1 MELVKNKSI
10 VPRLDITYFL
20 NPDYIYVP
28 AKKIYVKDHEY
39 VYKNQIVADN
49 NSSSISG
56 HVLGIKKCNIMGKK
70 QTTLVIQND
79 YREYFKETNKKEKI
93 TIPNM
98 LKVLSNEKELL
109 DKLKSSKTFNNI
121 VVYESNISFDIINTS
136 NEILELANY
145 NYFINLYDQNKK
157 LLQRLMLRDEV
168 VSPNKTLKVTFSL
181 TDSNVYSLTILSI
194 SKDNYPAYVA
204 TADENNMA
212 TLTCTKDYEKVDYL
226 LNNNKVYAIS
236 LLYEVGV
243 DDANFNTLYGTY
255 QAMQVSYNSIEG
267 VSSSIETI
275 NNVLSFRT
283 IINLNTIGD
292 EKINLKTFYPKDTDA
307 KVMNFELT
315 SMGYTCK

>member
-1 MELVKNKSI
+1 MAKKKQIVINEEELIPTTLAVVEDKKKVSI
-10 VPRLDITYFL
+10 LGIFWLFLIFAIFIVGVIYLPEISQYINNYF
-20 NPDYIYVP
+20 NPDVVTPDTPSDNKNNTTDDDNKTTI
-28 AKKIYVKDHEY
+28 KEY
-39 VYKNQIVADN
+39 V
-49 NSSSISG
+49 ISDKPE
-56 HVLGIKKCNIMGKK
+56 IIFEK
-70 QTTLVIQND
+70 
-79 YREYFKETNKKEKI
+79 FKI
-93 TIPNM
+93 
-98 LKVLSNEKELL
+98 
-109 DKLKSSKTFNNI
+109 NNI
-121 VVYESNISFDIINTS
+121 VVYENNISFDIINTS

-168 VSPNKTLKVTFSL
+168 VSPNETLKVTFSL
-181 TDSNVYSLTILSI
+181 TDSNAYSLTILSI
-194 SKDNYPAYVA
+194 SKDNYPAYIA
-204 TADENNMA
+204 TADKNNMA

-226 LNNNKVYAIS
+226 LNNNKVYAINV
-236 LLYEVGV
+236 LYEVGV

>member
-1 MELVKNKSI
+1 M
-10 VPRLDITYFL
+10 
-20 NPDYIYVP
+20 
-28 AKKIYVKDHEY
+28 
-39 VYKNQIVADN
+39 
-49 NSSSISG
+49 
-56 HVLGIKKCNIMGKK
+56 
-70 QTTLVIQND
+70 
-79 YREYFKETNKKEKI
+79 
-93 TIPNM
+93 
-98 LKVLSNEKELL
+98 
-109 DKLKSSKTFNNI
+109 
-121 VVYESNISFDIINTS
+121 
-136 NEILELANY
+136 ELANY

-157 LLQRLMLRDEV
+157 LLQRLMLRDEI
-168 VSPNKTLKVTFSL
+168 VSPNETLKVTFSL

-275 NNVLSFRT
+275 NNVLNFRT

-307 KVMNFELT
+307 KIMNFELT

>member
-1 MELVKNKSI
+1 MAKKKQIVINEEELTPTTLAVVEDKKKVSI
-10 VPRLDITYFL
+10 LGIFWLFLIFAIFIVGVIYLPEISQYINNYF
-20 NPDYIYVP
+20 NPDVVTPDTPSDNKNNTTDDDNKTTI
-28 AKKIYVKDHEY
+28 KEY
-39 VYKNQIVADN
+39 V
-49 NSSSISG
+49 ISDKPE
-56 HVLGIKKCNIMGKK
+56 IIFEK
-70 QTTLVIQND
+70 
-79 YREYFKETNKKEKI
+79 FKI
-93 TIPNM
+93 
-98 LKVLSNEKELL
+98 
-109 DKLKSSKTFNNI
+109 NNI
-121 VVYESNISFDIINTS
+121 VVYENNISFDIINTS

-168 VSPNKTLKVTFSL
+168 VSPNETLKVTFSL
-181 TDSNVYSLTILSI
+181 TDSNAYSLTILSI

-204 TADENNMA
+204 IADENNMA
-212 TLTCTKDYEKVDYL
+212 TLTCTKNYEKVDYL
-226 LNNNKVYAIS
+226 LNNNKVYAINV
-236 LLYEVGV
+236 LYEVGV

>member
-1 MELVKNKSI
+1 M
-10 VPRLDITYFL
+10 
-20 NPDYIYVP
+20 
-28 AKKIYVKDHEY
+28 
-39 VYKNQIVADN
+39 
-49 NSSSISG
+49 
-56 HVLGIKKCNIMGKK
+56 
-70 QTTLVIQND
+70 
-79 YREYFKETNKKEKI
+79 
-93 TIPNM
+93 
-98 LKVLSNEKELL
+98 
-109 DKLKSSKTFNNI
+109 
-121 VVYESNISFDIINTS
+121 
-136 NEILELANY
+136 ELANY

-168 VSPNKTLKVTFSL
+168 VSPNETLKVTFSL

-212 TLTCTKDYEKVDYL
+212 TLTCTKNYEKVDYL
-226 LNNNKVYAIS
+226 LNNNNKVYAINV
-236 LLYEVGV
+236 LYEVGV

-255 QAMQVSYNSIEG
+255 QAMQATYNSIEG

-307 KVMNFELT
+307 KIMNFELT

>member
-1 MELVKNKSI
+1 MAKKKQIVINEEELIPTTLAVVEDKKKVSI
-10 VPRLDITYFL
+10 LGIFWLFLIFAIFIVGVIYLPEISQYINNYF
-20 NPDYIYVP
+20 NPDVVTPDTPSDNKNNTTDDDNKTTI
-28 AKKIYVKDHEY
+28 KEY
-39 VYKNQIVADN
+39 V
-49 NSSSISG
+49 ISDKPE
-56 HVLGIKKCNIMGKK
+56 IIFEK
-70 QTTLVIQND
+70 
-79 YREYFKETNKKEKI
+79 FKI
-93 TIPNM
+93 
-98 LKVLSNEKELL
+98 
-109 DKLKSSKTFNNI
+109 NNI

-136 NEILELANY
+136 NAILELANY

-157 LLQRLMLRDEV
+157 LLQRLMLRDEI
-168 VSPNKTLKVTFSL
+168 VSPNETLKVTFSL

>member
-1 MELVKNKSI
+1 MAKKKQIVINEEELTPTTLAVVEDKKKVSI
-10 VPRLDITYFL
+10 LGIFWLFLIFAIFIVGVIYLPEISQYINNYF
-20 NPDYIYVP
+20 NPDVVTPDTPSDNKNNTTDDDNKTTI
-28 AKKIYVKDHEY
+28 KEY
-39 VYKNQIVADN
+39 V
-49 NSSSISG
+49 ISDKPE
-56 HVLGIKKCNIMGKK
+56 IIFEK
-70 QTTLVIQND
+70 
-79 YREYFKETNKKEKI
+79 FKI
-93 TIPNM
+93 
-98 LKVLSNEKELL
+98 
-109 DKLKSSKTFNNI
+109 NNI
-121 VVYESNISFDIINTS
+121 VVYENNISFDIINTS

-168 VSPNKTLKVTFSL
+168 VSPNETLKVTFSL
-181 TDSNVYSLTILSI
+181 TDSNAYSLTILSI

-275 NNVLSFRT
+275 NNVLNFRT

-307 KVMNFELT
+307 KIMNFELT

>member
-1 MELVKNKSI
+1 MAKKKQIVINEEELTPTTLAVVEDKKKVSI
-10 VPRLDITYFL
+10 LGIFWLFLIFAIFIVGVIYLPEISQYINNYF
-20 NPDYIYVP
+20 NPDVVTPDTPSDNKNHTTDDDNKTTI
-28 AKKIYVKDHEY
+28 KEY
-39 VYKNQIVADN
+39 V
-49 NSSSISG
+49 ISDKPE
-56 HVLGIKKCNIMGKK
+56 IIFEK
-70 QTTLVIQND
+70 
-79 YREYFKETNKKEKI
+79 FKI
-93 TIPNM
+93 
-98 LKVLSNEKELL
+98 
-109 DKLKSSKTFNNI
+109 NNI
-121 VVYESNISFDIINTS
+121 VVYENNISFDIINTS

-168 VSPNKTLKVTFSL
+168 VSPNETLKVTFSL
-181 TDSNVYSLTILSI
+181 TDSNAYSLTILSI

-226 LNNNKVYAIS
+226 LNNNKVYAINV
-236 LLYEVGV
+236 LYEVGV

-283 IINLNTIGD
+283 IINLNIIGD
-292 EKINLKTFYPKDTDA
+292 EKMNLKTFYPKDTDA

>member
-1 MELVKNKSI
+1 MAKKKQIVINEEELTPTTLAVVEDKKKVSI
-10 VPRLDITYFL
+10 LGIFWLFLIFAIFIVGVIYLPEISQYINNYF
-20 NPDYIYVP
+20 NPDVVTPDTPSDNKNNTTDDDNKTTI
-28 AKKIYVKDHEY
+28 KEY
-39 VYKNQIVADN
+39 V
-49 NSSSISG
+49 ISDKPE
-56 HVLGIKKCNIMGKK
+56 IIFEK
-70 QTTLVIQND
+70 
-79 YREYFKETNKKEKI
+79 FKI
-93 TIPNM
+93 
-98 LKVLSNEKELL
+98 
-109 DKLKSSKTFNNI
+109 NNI
-121 VVYESNISFDIINTS
+121 VVYENNISFDIINTS

-168 VSPNKTLKVTFSL
+168 VSPNETLKVTFSL
-181 TDSNVYSLTILSI
+181 TDSNAYSLTILSI

-275 NNVLSFRT
+275 NNVLNFRT

>member
-1 MELVKNKSI
+1 MAKKKQIVINEEELTPTTLAVVEDKKKVSI
-10 VPRLDITYFL
+10 LGIFWLFLIFAIFIVCVIYLPEISQYINNYF
-20 NPDYIYVP
+20 NPDVVTPDTPSDNKNNTTDDDNKTTI
-28 AKKIYVKDHEY
+28 KEY
-39 VYKNQIVADN
+39 V
-49 NSSSISG
+49 ISDKPE
-56 HVLGIKKCNIMGKK
+56 IIFEK
-70 QTTLVIQND
+70 
-79 YREYFKETNKKEKI
+79 FKI
-93 TIPNM
+93 
-98 LKVLSNEKELL
+98 
-109 DKLKSSKTFNNI
+109 NNI

-157 LLQRLMLRDEV
+157 LLQRLMLRDEI
-168 VSPNKTLKVTFSL
+168 VSPNETLKVTFSL
-181 TDSNVYSLTILSI
+181 TDSNAYSLTILSI

-275 NNVLSFRT
+275 NLAIKLSF
-283 IINLNTIGD
+283 ISAFSSINTGMLNFA
-292 EKINLKTFYPKDTDA
+292 KIAFIKL
-307 KVMNFELT
+307 L
-315 SMGYTCK
+315 

>member
-1 MELVKNKSI
+1 MAKKKQIVINEEELTPTTLAVVEDKKKVSI
-10 VPRLDITYFL
+10 LGIFWLFLIFAIFIVGVIYLPEISQYINNYF
-20 NPDYIYVP
+20 NPDVVTPDTPSDNKNNTTDDDNKTTI
-28 AKKIYVKDHEY
+28 KEY
-39 VYKNQIVADN
+39 V
-49 NSSSISG
+49 ISDKPE
-56 HVLGIKKCNIMGKK
+56 IIFEK
-70 QTTLVIQND
+70 
-79 YREYFKETNKKEKI
+79 FKI
-93 TIPNM
+93 
-98 LKVLSNEKELL
+98 
-109 DKLKSSKTFNNI
+109 NNI

-168 VSPNKTLKVTFSL
+168 VSPNETLKVTFSL

-255 QAMQVSYNSIEG
+255 QAMQATYNLIEG

-307 KVMNFELT
+307 KIMNFELT

>member
-1 MELVKNKSI
+1 MAKKKQIVINEEELTPTTLAVVEDKKKVSI
-10 VPRLDITYFL
+10 LGIFWLFLIFAIFIVGVIYLPEISQYINNYF
-20 NPDYIYVP
+20 NPDVVTPDTPSDNKNNTTDDDNKTTI
-28 AKKIYVKDHEY
+28 KEY
-39 VYKNQIVADN
+39 V
-49 NSSSISG
+49 ISDKPE
-56 HVLGIKKCNIMGKK
+56 IIFEK
-70 QTTLVIQND
+70 
-79 YREYFKETNKKEKI
+79 FKI
-93 TIPNM
+93 
-98 LKVLSNEKELL
+98 
-109 DKLKSSKTFNNI
+109 NNI

-136 NEILELANY
+136 NAILELANY

-157 LLQRLMLRDEV
+157 LLQRLMLRDEI
-168 VSPNKTLKVTFSL
+168 VSPNETLKVTFSL

-236 LLYEVGV
+236 LLYEVDV

>member
-1 MELVKNKSI
+1 MAKKKQIVINEEELTPTTLAVVEDKKKVSI
-10 VPRLDITYFL
+10 LGIFWLFLIFAIFIVGVIYLPEISQYINNYF
-20 NPDYIYVP
+20 NPDVVTPDTPSDNKNNTTDDDNKTTI
-28 AKKIYVKDHEY
+28 KEY
-39 VYKNQIVADN
+39 V
-49 NSSSISG
+49 ISDKPE
-56 HVLGIKKCNIMGKK
+56 IIFEK
-70 QTTLVIQND
+70 
-79 YREYFKETNKKEKI
+79 FKI
-93 TIPNM
+93 
-98 LKVLSNEKELL
+98 
-109 DKLKSSKTFNNI
+109 NNI
-121 VVYESNISFDIINTS
+121 AVYESNISFDIINTS

-157 LLQRLMLRDEV
+157 LLQRLMLRDEI
-168 VSPNKTLKVTFSL
+168 VSPNETLKVTFSL

-255 QAMQVSYNSIEG
+255 QAMQVAYNSIEG

>member
-1 MELVKNKSI
+1 
-10 VPRLDITYFL
+10 
-20 NPDYIYVP
+20 
-28 AKKIYVKDHEY
+28 
-39 VYKNQIVADN
+39 
-49 NSSSISG
+49 
-56 HVLGIKKCNIMGKK
+56 MGKK

-79 YREYFKETNKKEKI
+79 YREYFRETNKTEKI

-109 DKLKSSKTFNNI
+109 DKFKSSKTFNNI

-168 VSPNKTLKVTFSL
+168 VSPNETLKATFSL
-181 TDSNVYSLTILSI
+181 TDSNVYSLTIISI

-204 TADENNMA
+204 IADENNMA

-307 KVMNFELT
+307 KVMNFGLT

>member
-1 MELVKNKSI
+1 MAKKKQIVINEEELTPTTLAVVEDKKKVSI
-10 VPRLDITYFL
+10 LGIFWLFLIFAIFIVGVIYLPEISQYINNYF
-20 NPDYIYVP
+20 NPDVVTPDTPSDNKNNTTDDDNKTTI
-28 AKKIYVKDHEY
+28 KEY
-39 VYKNQIVADN
+39 V
-49 NSSSISG
+49 ISDKPE
-56 HVLGIKKCNIMGKK
+56 IIFEK
-70 QTTLVIQND
+70 
-79 YREYFKETNKKEKI
+79 FKI
-93 TIPNM
+93 
-98 LKVLSNEKELL
+98 
-109 DKLKSSKTFNNI
+109 NNI

-136 NEILELANY
+136 NAILELANY

-168 VSPNKTLKVTFSL
+168 VSPNETLKVTFSL

-194 SKDNYPAYVA
+194 SKDNYPAFVA

-212 TLTCTKDYEKVDYL
+212 TLTCTKNYEKVDYL
-226 LNNNKVYAIS
+226 LNNNKVYAINV
-236 LLYEVGV
+236 LYEVGV

-255 QAMQVSYNSIEG
+255 QAMQVAYNSIEG

>member
-1 MELVKNKSI
+1 MAKKKQIVINEEELTPTTLAVVEDKKKVSI
-10 VPRLDITYFL
+10 LGIFWLFLIFAIFIVGVIYLPEISQYINNYF
-20 NPDYIYVP
+20 NPDVVTPDTPSDNKNNTTDDDNKTII
-28 AKKIYVKDHEY
+28 KEY
-39 VYKNQIVADN
+39 V
-49 NSSSISG
+49 ISDKPE
-56 HVLGIKKCNIMGKK
+56 IIFEK
-70 QTTLVIQND
+70 
-79 YREYFKETNKKEKI
+79 FKI
-93 TIPNM
+93 
-98 LKVLSNEKELL
+98 
-109 DKLKSSKTFNNI
+109 NNI
-121 VVYESNISFDIINTS
+121 VVYENNISFDIINTS

-168 VSPNKTLKVTFSL
+168 VSPNETLKVTFSL
-181 TDSNVYSLTILSI
+181 TDSNAYSLTILSI

>member
-1 MELVKNKSI
+1 MAKKKQIVINEEELTPTTLAVVEDKKKVSI
-10 VPRLDITYFL
+10 LGIFWLFLIFAIFIIGVIYLPEISQYINNYL
-20 NPDYIYVP
+20 NPDVVTPDTPSDNKNNTTDDDNKTTI
-28 AKKIYVKDHEY
+28 KEY
-39 VYKNQIVADN
+39 VI
-49 NSSSISG
+49 
-56 HVLGIKKCNIMGKK
+56 
-70 QTTLVIQND
+70 
-79 YREYFKETNKKEKI
+79 RENPEIIFEKFKI
-93 TIPNM
+93 
-98 LKVLSNEKELL
+98 
-109 DKLKSSKTFNNI
+109 NNI

-168 VSPNKTLKVTFSL
+168 VSPNETLKVTFSL
-181 TDSNVYSLTILSI
+181 TDSNVYSLTIISI

-255 QAMQVSYNSIEG
+255 QAMQVAYNSIEG

-283 IINLNTIGD
+283 IINLNTFGD

>member
-1 MELVKNKSI
+1 MAKKKQIVINEEELTPTTLAVVEDKKKVSI
-10 VPRLDITYFL
+10 LGIFWLFLIFAIFIVGVIYLPEISQYINNYF
-20 NPDYIYVP
+20 NPDVVTPDTPSDNKNNTPDDDNKTTI
-28 AKKIYVKDHEY
+28 KEY
-39 VYKNQIVADN
+39 V
-49 NSSSISG
+49 ISDKPE
-56 HVLGIKKCNIMGKK
+56 IIFEK
-70 QTTLVIQND
+70 
-79 YREYFKETNKKEKI
+79 FKI
-93 TIPNM
+93 
-98 LKVLSNEKELL
+98 
-109 DKLKSSKTFNNI
+109 NNI

-157 LLQRLMLRDEV
+157 LLQRLMLRDEI
-168 VSPNKTLKVTFSL
+168 VSPNETLKVTFSL
-181 TDSNVYSLTILSI
+181 TDSNAYSLTILSI

>member
-1 MELVKNKSI
+1 MAKKKQIVINEEELTPTTLAVVEDKKKVSI
-10 VPRLDITYFL
+10 LGIFWLFLIFAIFIVGVIYLPEISQYINNYF
-20 NPDYIYVP
+20 NPDVVTPDTPSDNKNNTTDDDNKTTI
-28 AKKIYVKDHEY
+28 KEY
-39 VYKNQIVADN
+39 V
-49 NSSSISG
+49 ISDKPE
-56 HVLGIKKCNIMGKK
+56 IIFEK
-70 QTTLVIQND
+70 
-79 YREYFKETNKKEKI
+79 FKI
-93 TIPNM
+93 
-98 LKVLSNEKELL
+98 
-109 DKLKSSKTFNNI
+109 NNI
-121 VVYESNISFDIINTS
+121 AVYESNISFDIINTS

-168 VSPNKTLKVTFSL
+168 VSPNETLKVTFSL

>member
-1 MELVKNKSI
+1 MAKKKQIVINEEELTPTTLAVVEDKKKVSI
-10 VPRLDITYFL
+10 LGIFWLFLIFAIFIVGVIYFPEISQYINNYF
-20 NPDYIYVP
+20 NPDVVTPDTPSDNKNNTTDDDNKTTI
-28 AKKIYVKDHEY
+28 KEY
-39 VYKNQIVADN
+39 V
-49 NSSSISG
+49 ISDKPE
-56 HVLGIKKCNIMGKK
+56 IIFEK
-70 QTTLVIQND
+70 
-79 YREYFKETNKKEKI
+79 FKI
-93 TIPNM
+93 
-98 LKVLSNEKELL
+98 
-109 DKLKSSKTFNNI
+109 NNI
-121 VVYESNISFDIINTS
+121 VVYENNISFDIINTS

-168 VSPNKTLKVTFSL
+168 VSPNETLKVTFSL
-181 TDSNVYSLTILSI
+181 TDSNAYSLTILSI

-226 LNNNKVYAIS
+226 LNNNKVYAINV
-236 LLYEVGV
+236 LYEVGV

>member
-1 MELVKNKSI
+1 MAKKKQIVINEEELTPTTLAVVEDKKKVSI
-10 VPRLDITYFL
+10 LGIFWLFLIFAIFIVCVIYLPEISQYINNYF
-20 NPDYIYVP
+20 NPDVVTPDTPSDNKNNTTDDDNKTII
-28 AKKIYVKDHEY
+28 KEY
-39 VYKNQIVADN
+39 V
-49 NSSSISG
+49 ISDKPE
-56 HVLGIKKCNIMGKK
+56 IIFEK
-70 QTTLVIQND
+70 
-79 YREYFKETNKKEKI
+79 FKI
-93 TIPNM
+93 
-98 LKVLSNEKELL
+98 
-109 DKLKSSKTFNNI
+109 NNI

-168 VSPNKTLKVTFSL
+168 VSPNETLKVTFSL
-181 TDSNVYSLTILSI
+181 TDSNAYSLTILSI

-292 EKINLKTFYPKDTDA
+292 EKINLKTFYLKDTDA
-307 KVMNFELT
+307 KIMNFELT

>member
-1 MELVKNKSI
+1 MAKKKQIVINGEELTPTTLAVVEDKKKVSI
-10 VPRLDITYFL
+10 LGIFWLFLIFAIFIVGVIYLPEISQYINNYF
-20 NPDYIYVP
+20 NPDVVTPDTPSDNKNNTTDDDNKTTI
-28 AKKIYVKDHEY
+28 KEY
-39 VYKNQIVADN
+39 V
-49 NSSSISG
+49 ISDKPE
-56 HVLGIKKCNIMGKK
+56 IIFEK
-70 QTTLVIQND
+70 
-79 YREYFKETNKKEKI
+79 FKI
-93 TIPNM
+93 
-98 LKVLSNEKELL
+98 
-109 DKLKSSKTFNNI
+109 NNI
-121 VVYESNISFDIINTS
+121 VVYENNISFDIINTS

-168 VSPNKTLKVTFSL
+168 VSPNETLKVTFSL

-204 TADENNMA
+204 IADENNMA
-212 TLTCTKDYEKVDYL
+212 TLTCTKNYEKVDYL
-226 LNNNKVYAIS
+226 LNNNKVYAINV
-236 LLYEVGV
+236 LYEVGV

-292 EKINLKTFYPKDTDA
+292 EKMNLKTFYPKDTDA

>member
-1 MELVKNKSI
+1 M
-10 VPRLDITYFL
+10 
-20 NPDYIYVP
+20 
-28 AKKIYVKDHEY
+28 
-39 VYKNQIVADN
+39 
-49 NSSSISG
+49 
-56 HVLGIKKCNIMGKK
+56 
-70 QTTLVIQND
+70 
-79 YREYFKETNKKEKI
+79 
-93 TIPNM
+93 
-98 LKVLSNEKELL
+98 
-109 DKLKSSKTFNNI
+109 
-121 VVYESNISFDIINTS
+121 
-136 NEILELANY
+136 ELANY

-157 LLQRLMLRDEV
+157 LLQRLMLRDEI
-168 VSPNKTLKVTFSL
+168 VSPNETLKVTFSL

-275 NNVLSFRT
+275 NNVL
-283 IINLNTIGD
+283 
-292 EKINLKTFYPKDTDA
+292 
-307 KVMNFELT
+307 NFAVSGILT
-315 SMGYTCK
+315 SNSGIFLEFCCRDGEYRVIIFLYGGFDLQDFL